1 MPVLDRIDPEYLP
14 IIHQLPVIE
23 VADLPAARAAL
34 QAVFAAVGTP
44 EPKPDVLREAREVP
58 GLPGEPAVS
67 LHLFRPRGASGA
79 LPFLLWIQG
88 GGYVLTSADPDDT
101 WCEEI
106 ANELQCVVASVIWR
120 RAPEAPFPGAHADCY
135 AALLW
140 AAAQADELGIDP
152 QRFVVG
158 GASSGGGAAAGV
170 VLRARDEGSVAIAH
184 QLLLY
189 PMLDDRNVTRSSHQ
203 VTDRELWNRSDNELA
218 WKAYL
223 GSSWGTDDI
232 SPYAAPARVESVAG
246 LPPTTILTGELDL
259 FLDEN
264 LDYARRLFDA
274 DVPTELH
281 VYPRVHHGFDR
292 HNPAGATARRFLA
305 DRNRALANAFQQKGD
320 HA

>member
-1 MPVLDRIDPEYLP
+1 MPILDRIDPEYLP
-14 IIHQLPVIE
+14 ILRQLPVID

-44 EPKPDVLREAREVP
+44 DPNPAVLREKREVP
-58 GLPGEPAVS
+58 GLPGEPPVQ
-67 LHLFRPRGASGA
+67 LHLFRPREAAGS

-88 GGYVLTSADPDDT
+88 GGYVLTSADPDDQ

-106 ANELQCVVASVIWR
+106 ANDLQCVVASVIWR

-140 AAAQADELGIDP
+140 AEAEAESLGINP
-152 QRFVVG
+152 RLIVVG

-170 VLRARDEGSVAIAH
+170 VLRARDEGTVAVAH

-189 PMLDDRNVTRSSHQ
+189 PMLDDRNVTRSSHA

-223 GSSWGTDDI
+223 GSASGSNDV
-232 SPYAAPARVESVAG
+232 SPYAAPARVSSVAG

-264 LDYARRLFDA
+264 IDYARRLLEA

-305 DRNRALANAFQQKGD
+305 DRNTALATGFGQKGD
-320 HA
+320 RA

>member
-1 MPVLDRIDPEYLP
+1 MPVLDKIDPEYLP
-14 IIHQLPVIE
+14 IINSLPVIDI
-23 VADLPAARAAL
+23 ADLEAARAAL
-34 QAVFAAVGTP
+34 KVVFAAVGTP
-44 EPKPDVLREAREVP
+44 EPDPAVTREDREAP
-58 GLPGEPAVS
+58 GLPGEPAA
-67 LHLFRPRGASGA
+67 HIRLFKPRDATGP

-88 GGYVLTSADPDDT
+88 GGYVLTSANPDDQ

-106 ANELQCVVASVIWR
+106 ARDLNCMVGSVIWR

-140 AAAQADELGIDP
+140 AAREADTLGID
-152 QRFVVG
+152 RARIVVG

-170 VLRARDEGSVAIAH
+170 VLRARDEGTVAIAH

-189 PMLDDRNVTRSSHQ
+189 PMLDDRNESRSSHI
-203 VTDRELWNRSDNELA
+203 VTDRELWNRQDNELA

-223 GSSWGTDDI
+223 GADWNSDTV
-232 SPYAAPARVESVAG
+232 SPYAAPARVTDVSG

-264 LDYARRLFDA
+264 LDYARRLMHA

-305 DRNRALANAFQQKGD
+305 DRNAALAAAFTK
-320 HA
+320 AA